1 MADKKVTSLTAVTS
15 VSDDDLFMVVDD
27 PLGTPASKKL
37 TVGALFGSVPSAA
50 VFTQDVTISGD
61 NATVSANTTFSG
73 AGNLILTSVTP
84 TSNHPGLTVPPVS
97 SGSIWFDENYIYV
110 AVNSTTIKRA
120 ALASMTDALA
130 PVITIT
136 GANPLALAVGVTY
149 VELGASAFDA
159 YDGAAVNVAI
169 SGTVDHT
176 TAGAY
181 TITYTATDATG
192 NVATATRTVNVS

>member
-1 MADKKVTSLTAVTS
+1 MADKKVTALKAATS
-15 VSDDDLFMVVDD
+15 VSGDDLFMVVDD

-37 TVGALFGSVPSAA
+37 TVGSLFGSVPSAA
-50 VFTQDVTISGD
+50 VFTQDVTISGG

-84 TSNHPGLTVPPVS
+84 TSNHPEFTVPPVS
-97 SGSIWFDENYIYV
+97 SGSIWFDDDYIYV

-120 ALASMTDALA
+120 ALSSMTDTVV

-149 VELGASAFDA
+149 VELGAIAFDA
-159 YDGAAVNVAI
+159 YDGDVVDVVI
-169 SGTVDHT
+169 SGTVDET